1 MKNIYLIGMMGCGKS
16 TCAQV
21 LGKKLSRPV
30 LDTDHEIERQ
40 AGKTVSEIFARNGEE
55 VFRDMETRLCEEL
68 SRREGLIVATGGGL
82 PLREENRELLK
93 GSGLVLFLNRAPAD
107 IFDTGDMSKR
117 PLGQQGR
124 AAFLERFEKRLP
136 LYRACAH
143 GEISDFSS
151 VERTLAEILQ
161 YVEGAQ

>member
-16 TCAQV
+16 TCSQA
-21 LGKKLSRPV
+21 LGKALSRPV

-40 AGKTVSEIFARNGEE
+40 TGKTISEIFAQDGEDT
-55 VFRDMETRLCEEL
+55 FRDIETRLCESL
-68 SRREGLIVATGGGL
+68 SRQENLIVATGGGL
-82 PLREENRELLK
+82 PLRETNRELLR
-93 GSGLVLFLNRAPAD
+93 SRGLVLFLNRAPET

-124 AAFLERFEKRLP
+124 EAFLLRFSQRLP

-143 GEISDFSS
+143 REISDFSS

-161 YVEGAQ
+161 YVEEAQ

>member
-16 TCAQV
+16 TCAAV
-21 LGKKLSRPV
+21 LGEKLARPV

-40 AGKTVSEIFARNGEE
+40 AGRTVSEIFARDGEE
-55 VFRDMETRLCEEL
+55 SFRDMETRLCEAL
-68 SRREGLIVATGGGL
+68 SRRENLIVATGGGL
-82 PLREENRELLK
+82 PLREANRKLLRS
-93 GSGLVLFLNRAPAD
+93 SGLVLFLNRAPAD

-124 AAFLERFEKRLP
+124 DAFLARFTERLP

-143 GEISDFSS
+143 GEILDFSS
-151 VERTLAEILQ
+151 VERTLTEILQ